1 MTQRT
6 SPPFRAEHVGSFL
19 RPTEVAKARD
29 DCAGGRISAAQ
40 LRAIED
46 KAITQAVRRQ
56 EEIGL
61 EAVTDGEMRRRSWHM
76 DFYYQIGGL
85 ARVDDKVQ
93 VPFQNEAGTVPVA
106 LGGVRVAERL
116 HLANTI
122 FGDDFTYLK
131 STAKATPKLTI
142 PSPSVL
148 HRRGGR
154 ILDAAV
160 NPAITQLYPDRAQ
173 FWHDL
178 AAVYAAEIAALSRL
192 GCTYLQLDDTSWAS
206 LCDPAQR
213 RSVSGMGEDG
223 ESMHLTYIKLFNEA
237 VKAKPPGMTIATHT
251 CRGNF
256 RSAWVAE
263 GAYDFIA
270 EPLFS
275 TLAVDAFFLEYDDAR
290 SGGFEPLRF
299 VPKGKMVVLGLVT
312 SKKGALESKDLL
324 KRRIDE
330 AAKYVPMEQLCL
342 SPQCGF
348 SSTLEGNVLT
358 QEEQWAK
365 LRLVVETAREVWG

>member
-6 SPPFRAEHVGSFL
+6 SPPFRAEHVGSLL
-19 RPTEVAKARD
+19 RPHDVTKARGD
-29 DCAGGRISAAQ
+29 RAAGRIDAAA

-46 KAITQAVRRQ
+46 KAIAAAVRRQ

-61 EAVTDGEMRRRSWHM
+61 MAVTDGELRRQTWHM
-76 DFYYQIGGL
+76 DFYNQIGGL
-85 ARVDDKVQ
+85 ERVEEPVRL
-93 VPFQNEAGTVPVA
+93 PFKNEQGEVPVV
-106 LGGVRVAERL
+106 LEGVRVADRL
-116 HLANTI
+116 RLSHTI
-122 FGDDFTYLK
+122 FGDDFSFLK
-131 STAKATPKLTI
+131 ATAKATPKLTI

-154 ILDAAV
+154 LLDPAA
-160 NPAITQLYPDRAQ
+160 NPAISRLYTDREQ

-192 GCTYLQLDDTSWAS
+192 GCTYLQIDDTSWAS
-206 LCDPAQR
+206 LCDPALRQ
-213 RSVSGMGEDG
+213 SVTRLGEDG
-223 ESMHLTYIKLFNEA
+223 EHIHLTYIKLFNDA
-237 VKAKPPGMTIATHT
+237 VAAKPAGMTIATHT

-256 RSAWVAE
+256 KSAWAAE

-270 EPLFS
+270 EPLFGS
-275 TLAVDAFFLEYDDAR
+275 LAADVFFLEYDDAR
-290 SGGFEPLRF
+290 SGGFAPLRF

-312 SKKGALESKDLL
+312 TKKGVLETKDLL

-330 AAKYVPMEQLCL
+330 AAKYVPLDQLCL

-348 SSTLEGNVLT
+348 SSTIEGNVLSP
-358 QEEQWAK
+358 EEQWQK

>member
-1 MTQRT
+1 MSQRT
-6 SPPFRAEHVGSFL
+6 SPPFRAEHVGSLL
-19 RPTEVAKARD
+19 RPPEVTKARED
-29 DCAGGRISAAQ
+29 RAAGRIDAAT

-46 KAITQAVRRQ
+46 KAIAVAVRRQ
-56 EEIGL
+56 EEIGFL
-61 EAVTDGEMRRRSWHM
+61 AVTDGEIRRQTWHM

-85 ARVDDKVQ
+85 EKVDDQ
-93 VPFQNEAGTVPVA
+93 VRLPFRNDEGEVPVV
-106 LGGVRVAERL
+106 LDGMRVAERL
-116 HLANTI
+116 RLDHTI

-131 STAKATPKLTI
+131 SIAKATPKLTI

-154 ILDAAV
+154 LLDAVAYPAV
-160 NPAITQLYPDRAQ
+160 KELYPEPDR

-178 AAVYAAEIAALSRL
+178 SAVYEAEIAALSKL

-206 LCDPAQR
+206 LCDPVQR
-213 RSVSGMGEDG
+213 QMVTKLGADG
-223 ESMHLTYIKLFNEA
+223 ERIHLTYIKIMNDA
-237 VKAKPPGMTIATHT
+237 IKAKPPGMTIVTHT

-256 RSAWVAE
+256 RSAWVAS

-275 TLAVDAFFLEYDDAR
+275 SLAVDGFFLEYDDQR

-312 SKKGALESKDLL
+312 SKKGALERKDDL

-330 AAKYVPMEQLCL
+330 AAKYVALDQLCL

-358 QEEQWAK
+358 PEEQWAK
-365 LRLVVETAREVWG
+365 LRLVADTAREVWG